1 MTPPTRGRGGKKGR
15 FRRRRLFSR
24 RKVCPFLED
33 KNLVKKLDFKNAD
46 FLKRFVMPNGRIIPR
61 RISGVSAPYQR
72 KLTVAIKRA
81 RMIALLPYRTD
92 D

>member
-1 MTPPTRGRGGKKGR
+1 MAFARGGGAAKRKK
-15 FRRRRLFSR
+15 FRKRRLFAR

-33 KNLVKKLDFKNAD
+33 KNLVKKLDHKNPD
-46 FLKRFVMPNGRIIPR
+46 FLRRFIMPNGRIIPR

-72 KLTVAIKRA
+72 KLTVAIKRS
-81 RMIALLPYRTD
+81 RMLALLPYRTD

>member
-1 MTPPTRGRGGKKGR
+1 MPPPSRADRKKAR
-15 FRRRRLFSR
+15 FRRRRLFAR

-33 KNLVKKLDFKNAD
+33 KNLIKKLDHKNPD
-46 FLKRFVMPNGRIIPR
+46 FLRRFVMPNGRIIPR

-72 KLTVAIKRA
+72 KLTLAIKRA
-81 RMIALLPYRTD
+81 RALALLPYRTD